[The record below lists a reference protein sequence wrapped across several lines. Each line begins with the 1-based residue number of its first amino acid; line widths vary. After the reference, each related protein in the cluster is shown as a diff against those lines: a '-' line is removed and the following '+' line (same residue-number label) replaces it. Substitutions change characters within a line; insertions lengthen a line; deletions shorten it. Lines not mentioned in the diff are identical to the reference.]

1 MANSIGQI
9 VDERYKQIWTS
20 VNQKTD
26 GKIVELMKAVSDYM
40 SILAHNMPFL
50 FTQPFDAVHENIG
63 EININLAHP
72 GVSYCF
78 ILKFICAIQY
88 LKMKMTSIVLN

>member
-1 MANSIGQI
+1 M
-9 VDERYKQIWTS
+9 
-20 VNQKTD
+20 NQKTG
-26 GKIVELMKAVSDYM
+26 GKIVELMKATSDYM

-63 EININLAHP
+63 EITIILVHP

-78 ILKFICAIQY
+78 ILKFIGTIQY
-88 LKMKMTSIVLN
+88 LKMKMTSIVIN